1 MNNKVLKKVISCAL
15 AVTMLGGSAAVVLP
29 VVGVDTGIEASA
41 ESGVSFWYRNNG
53 DGTATVTGCEGS
65 GDIVIPSQ
73 IDVYTVTA
81 IKSENNNNI
90 SDNNFKNTSI
100 RSVVIPSTVKTID
113 AGTFDGNTG
122 LRSVTLNEGLETI
135 GEKAFYGCTSLKE
148 INIPSTTRTIGES
161 AFESCVLLE
170 KAVIG
175 DNVTEI
181 GGSAF
186 YKCTRLKDLTIG
198 DSVQKIGGGAF
209 AGCTS
214 LEKVVIP
221 DSVLSMGFCTFSGCT
236 SLKTV
241 KLGEGLS
248 TIPRWCFSSTA
259 LTDLPE
265 MQYISVI
272 DQSAF
277 ANCDNLTGFVLPDC
291 VTRVEARAFDFCD
304 NLKWVV
310 VPDVT
315 SWDGLQPF
323 GNAKIY
329 SFTNSD
335 CTLVTNSDFITL
347 NKTNLTMRN
356 GTSTTLTAS
365 VSSTFYTDRTVKWKS
380 SNNSVV
386 SVSGGKLTAKKTG
399 KAVITAETVNGIQAK
414 CTVTVKADPT
424 SIKLNK
430 TSTTIEPRKTE
441 TLKVTLGPSNAYD
454 ILTWTSS
461 NTKVAAIS
469 NGKITAKAV
478 GKAIITAKTI
488 NGKTAKCTVYVK
500 KNVSNMKATL
510 STTTYKYNGS
520 ARTPSVT
527 LKDGSKKLVKG
538 TDYTVTYKNNK
549 AIGTA
554 TVTIKGKGNYYG
566 TLKKTFKI
574 VPKTV
579 TIKTVTSPKPYQLKV
594 TWKADKSASGYQI
607 TYSEYKDF
615 GYATN
620 KTISKNST
628 TSATF
633 KNLWSGKHYVKIRAY
648 KTVNGKKVYGSYSSV
663 KSTSVKYN
671 NYYY

>member
-1 MNNKVLKKVISCAL
+1 MTI
-15 AVTMLGGSAAVVLP
+15 
-29 VVGVDTGIEASA
+29 
-41 ESGVSFWYRNNG
+41 
-53 DGTATVTGCEGS
+53 TGCDGA

-73 IDVYTVTA
+73 IDVYTVTGIGDGSYYYA
-81 IKSENNNNI
+81 
-90 SDNNFKNTSI
+90 DNTPSGYHNFKNKSI
-100 RSVVIPSTVKTID
+100 RSIVIPSSVKTI
-113 AGTFDGNTG
+113 GEYTFCGNTG

-148 INIPSTTRTIGES
+148 INIPSTTRTIGNS
-161 AFESCVLLE
+161 AFESSVLLE

-181 GGSAF
+181 GESAF
-186 YKCTRLKDLTIG
+186 DNCTRLKDLTIG
-198 DSVQKIGGGAF
+198 DSVQTIGNHAF
-209 AGCTS
+209 SQCTS

-221 DSVLSMGFCTFSGCT
+221 DSVLFMEFSTFYGCT

-241 KLGEGLS
+241 RLGEGLS
-248 TIPRWCFSSTA
+248 TIPNYCFQSTA

-272 DQSAF
+272 AYKAF
-277 ANCDNLTGFVLPDC
+277 ADCDNLTGFFLPDC
-291 VTRVEARAFDFCD
+291 VTKVEERAFLDCD

-315 SWDGLQPF
+315 SFYYYDSF
-323 GNAKIY
+323 GNAKKY
-329 SFTNSD
+329 SFTKRD
-335 CTLVTNSDFITL
+335 GCTLVTNSDFITL
-347 NKTNLTMRN
+347 NKANLTMRN

-365 VSSTFYTDRTVKWKS
+365 VSTTFYTDRTVKWSS
-380 SNNSVV
+380 SNSSVV

-399 KAVITAETVNGIQAK
+399 KAVITAETVNGIEAK

-441 TLKVTLGPSNAYD
+441 TLKVTLSPSNAYD

-469 NGKITAKAV
+469 NGKITARAV
-478 GKAIITAKTI
+478 GKATITAKTI
-488 NGKTAKCTVYVK
+488 NGKTEKCTVYVK

-671 NYYY
+671 NNYY